1 MKMNDGATQP
11 QAGDTVVF
19 SSVPKLSLRHFLF
32 WCMRLEKRFRI
43 HGQSMEPTLR
53 DGQEVLVRMVT
64 AKTLPQPGQLVLVR
78 HPMRTDLT
86 MIKRCFA
93 SEAGK
98 VDVRGDNPSESTD
111 SRSFGLVPLK
121 LILGYV
127 TCTFP

>member
-19 SSVPKLSLRHFLF
+19 SSVPQLTLGHFLL
-32 WCMRLEKRFRI
+32 WCFQREKRFRI

-53 DGQEVLVRMVT
+53 DGQEVLIRMSDK
-64 AKTLPQPGQLVLVR
+64 KTFPEPGQLVLVR

-86 MIKRCFA
+86 MVKRCFQL
-93 SEAGK
+93 EDGK
-98 VDVRGDNPSESTD
+98 VDVRGDNPSASTD
-111 SRSFGLVPLK
+111 SRSFGLVPVE

-127 TCTFP
+127 ACTFP